1 MNSVPHQSK
10 PSDSEPSTGEAFFW
24 DSANEAFFLYQG
36 KSFEY
41 EYSTEATGLGS
52 AFVSAGCAVIRAQRL
67 EAGVNLRTWVDNY
80 VVRFGNILTT
90 LVSFGA
96 AKSTCGANPSH
107 FTASDW
113 QSYLTH
119 LQAWIQEQDWA
130 ARTRSKAIRTLN
142 KLLLILHREGV
153 IGTRIELPLPQQ
165 SKIAKVGQSR
175 FTQRGWFRKPSPSKV
190 DTPYSFH
197 IEKHGRE
204 YDYSP
209 YRDVGRLFVLHTTAL
224 LKEYYPTCSA
234 EVAKRTHECWMGV
247 LRYLQDSRSNEY
259 LRNFHRQLDSNDFRC
274 ITAETWETVFY
285 GWRENLSTDIEA
297 GERRPITH
305 HQRISRLNTL
315 WAKFSGSGLVPS
327 TSLRGFKNAKSN
339 YLRKSRGTLAQL
351 TLLDPATDS
360 AIRTASE
367 RLVGFFD
374 DNDKSEAREYLRSLS
389 QTLSPDVVRD
399 LPVEAVIE
407 EIHVLNASRLA
418 MLRQCAAA
426 DFKHWYEHWQEGEA
440 AYKESSLNGSAL
452 VAALDSPTLSVT
464 EIRQNSARLL
474 INAPERE
481 RLGYALRYIEARYEG
496 SISGI
501 HGRIHHLARSFGG
514 RPNLMA
520 YLHPHEHA
528 TLALWVLTMVDT
540 GANCEVAR
548 ATPWDCLR
556 KSKRP
561 GVMQVIL
568 GPKNRA
574 GGLIII
580 DELNIE
586 LPDGS
591 LSLVRAIQMYQE
603 MAARFHSRSDGDTAK
618 LLLLHDTKGY
628 PQGLTEWTARS
639 WFIEFLSRH
648 DELRD
653 LNALPSMIRPS
664 VLMDVQHRNGGLVSA
679 AQAIAD
685 HAKPTTTLQH
695 YTGRSPTKLRY
706 ALNIRAFQNRF
717 QSILIVTIDGAAAKL
732 GISQA
737 EFNTL
742 LSEAARTGLGVACLD
757 PLAGVQPGTRSG
769 EQCTR
774 MDKCWDCQM
783 RWVVATVDN
792 VADLILFNEYLN
804 TTAEGNSEMLPEDW
818 EERWLPWLAFTN
830 VALQKL
836 KEGECA
842 AVYAK
847 AVPLANERRADY
859 ARIPLD

>member
-1 MNSVPHQSK
+1 MPRPSKYSDSK
-10 PSDSEPSTGEAFFW
+10 PRTSEAFSW

-36 KSFEY
+36 KTLQY
-41 EYSTEATGLGS
+41 EYSAEATVLGPG
-52 AFVSAGCAVIRAQRL
+52 FVSAGCAVVRAQRL

-80 VVRFGNILTT
+80 VVRLGNILTT
-90 LVSFGA
+90 LVSFCA
-96 AKSTCGANPSH
+96 AKSTSGANPSC
-107 FTASDW
+107 FTTSDW
-113 QSYLTH
+113 QAYVTH
-119 LQAWIQEQDWA
+119 LQEWIHEQAWA
-130 ARTRSKAIRTLN
+130 NSTHSKAVQTLN

-153 IGTRIELPLPQQ
+153 IGTRIELNLPQQ

-175 FTQRGWFRKPSPSKV
+175 FTQRGWDRKPSPTKI

-197 IEKHGRE
+197 VEKHGRE
-204 YDYSP
+204 YDYSS
-209 YRDVGRLFVLHTTAL
+209 YRELGRLFVLHTTAF
-224 LKEYYPTCSA
+224 LKEYYHTRSA
-234 EVAKRTHECWMGV
+234 LAAKRTHECWIGV
-247 LRYLQDSRSNEY
+247 LRYLQDKRSNKY
-259 LRNFHRQLDSNDFRC
+259 LQEFHRKLDSDDYRC
-274 ITAETWETVFY
+274 ITAETWETVLY
-285 GWRENLSTDIEA
+285 GWREDLSTDIEA
-297 GERRPITH
+297 GERRLITH
-305 HQRISRLNTL
+305 HQRITRLNIL
-315 WAKFSGSGLVPS
+315 WTEFAGSGLVPS
-327 TSLRGFKNAKSN
+327 ITIRGFKNAKSS
-339 YLRKSRGTLAQL
+339 YLRKSRETLAQL
-351 TLLDPATDS
+351 TLLDHATES
-360 AIRTASE
+360 TIRTASE
-367 RLVGFFD
+367 KLVSFFD

-389 QTLSPDVVRD
+389 QALSPDVVRD

-426 DFKHWYEHWQEGEA
+426 DFKHWYEHWQKGEA
-440 AYKESSLNGSAL
+440 AYRTSALNGSAL
-452 VAALDSPTLSVT
+452 VAALDSPTLSVS

-474 INAPERE
+474 KNAPERE

-501 HGRIHHLARSFGG
+501 QGRIHHLARSFGG

-556 KSKRP
+556 KSKHP
-561 GVMQVIL
+561 NVMQVIL

-574 GGLIII
+574 GGFIII
-580 DELNIE
+580 DELDIE

-591 LSLVRAIQMYQE
+591 LSLVRAFQMYQE
-603 MAARFHSRSDGDTAK
+603 MAARLHSRSDGDTAK
-618 LLLLHDTKGY
+618 LLLMHDTKGY
-628 PQGLTEWTARS
+628 PQGLAEWTARI
-639 WFIEFLSRH
+639 WFTEFLSRH
-648 DELRD
+648 DELRG

-664 VLMDVQHRNGGLVSA
+664 VLMDVQHRNDGLVSA
-679 AQAIAD
+679 SQAIAD

-706 ALNIRAFQNRF
+706 ALNVRAFQDRF
-717 QSILIVTIDGAAAKL
+717 QSIIIVTINGAAAKL

-737 EFNTL
+737 DFNTL

-804 TTAEGNSEMLPEDW
+804 TTAEGNAEMLPEDW

-836 KEGECA
+836 KESECA
-842 AVYAK
+842 AVYAQ
-847 AVPLANERRADY
+847 AGPLANERRAEY